1 MSDQEKVVKEKDQ
14 EQGLIDITELVV
26 DYFRI
31 FRRMWAW
38 ILILTILGAA
48 AFYVRVRIQYTPRYT
63 ASATFTINI
72 LREQQNLGETGAS
85 TYFDN
90 ATAEQMAK
98 TFPYILTSGVLKR
111 KVAKDMGVNAVTG
124 SIEAKVAENTNLL
137 TISVTDRDAGMA
149 YATLQAV
156 VENYPEISEVIVGKT
171 NMEMLDETGI
181 PPEPDNP
188 KAFARNAEKGAVLG
202 FLLGALWSGIL
213 VITRRTIRKEEDVHR
228 WMHTRCLGT
237 LPEIKKK
244 RRSKNNR
251 SEQTRLVLTEPKI
264 EEALQEPLRI
274 IRNKIEYH
282 AHEYNRKT
290 FLVSSA
296 LAGEGKS
303 TVAVNL
309 ALSLAQSGQKVVLI
323 DCDLRHPSDRQI
335 LGLES
340 GVGLGEVLERKA
352 KLQDCLMWSKALGLD
367 KSMQFMFLP
376 GGESMDDGSELLG
389 SERMKGIIRK
399 MEEWA
404 DYVILD
410 SAPAGLLTDAV
421 VLAQYADG
429 AIFVVRKD
437 FARMDHIMDGMEHL
451 AESRIQI
458 VGGILNGV

>member
-48 AFYVRVRIQYTPRYT
+48 AFYVRARIQYTPRYT

-72 LREQQNLGETGAS
+72 QREQQNLGETGTS

-244 RRSKNNR
+244 RRSKNN
-251 SEQTRLVLTEPKI
+251 
-264 EEALQEPLRI
+264 
-274 IRNKIEYH
+274 
-282 AHEYNRKT
+282 
-290 FLVSSA
+290 
-296 LAGEGKS
+296 
-303 TVAVNL
+303 
-309 ALSLAQSGQKVVLI
+309 
-323 DCDLRHPSDRQI
+323 QI
-335 LGLES
+335 GRAS
-340 GVGLGEVLERKA
+340 CRER
-352 KLQDCLMWSKALGLD
+352 
-367 KSMQFMFLP
+367 
-376 GGESMDDGSELLG
+376 
-389 SERMKGIIRK
+389 
-399 MEEWA
+399 
-404 DYVILD
+404 V
-410 SAPAGLLTDAV
+410 
-421 VLAQYADG
+421 
-429 AIFVVRKD
+429 
-437 FARMDHIMDGMEHL
+437 
-451 AESRIQI
+451 
-458 VGGILNGV
+458 